1 MNQFEKDILRTKSEH
16 IIKGMIVYLI
26 LWLFSTVIPIVG
38 VAAHLIWS
46 NSFTLFIKISTLTIW
61 SIETLVV
68 GFLLVSSY
76 ITVKKYVSQ
85 IVAED

>member
-1 MNQFEKDILRTKSEH
+1 MNQFEKDILRTKSEY

-26 LWLFSTVIPIVG
+26 LWLFSTVIPIVC

-61 SIETLVV
+61 SIETVFV
-68 GFLLVSSY
+68 GTLLVMSY
-76 ITVKKYVSQ
+76 ITVNKYARQANS
-85 IVAED
+85 ED

>member
-1 MNQFEKDILRTKSEH
+1 MNQFEKDILRTKSEY

-61 SIETLVV
+61 SIETVFV
-68 GFLLVSSY
+68 GTLLVMSY
-76 ITVKKYVSQ
+76 ITVNNYARQANS
-85 IVAED
+85 ED

>member
-1 MNQFEKDILRTKSEH
+1 MNRFEKDILRRKAKN
-16 IIKGMIVYLI
+16 IIEAMLVYLL
-26 LWLFSTVIPIVG
+26 LWLFSIVIPIMG
-38 VAAHLIWS
+38 VWAHLIWS

-61 SIETLVV
+61 SIETVVV
-68 GFLLVSSY
+68 GALLVSSY